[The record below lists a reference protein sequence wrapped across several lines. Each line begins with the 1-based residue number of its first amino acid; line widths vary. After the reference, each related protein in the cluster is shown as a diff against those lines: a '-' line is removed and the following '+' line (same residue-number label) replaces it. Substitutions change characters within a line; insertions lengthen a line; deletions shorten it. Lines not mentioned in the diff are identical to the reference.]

1 MAVLLH
7 FLHSPSL
14 TRNFPTEQQQQQQ
27 QLTRTPL
34 SNLSTHNYKH
44 NLSHSVSIKTKR
56 LSNSNFVLRFSSST
70 TQEQAQAPSSSSPN
84 VSTETQV
91 LEPETEEF
99 SRDRLIAQNVPW
111 SCTAEDVRS
120 LFEKHGTVLDVE
132 LSMHNK
138 VKNRGLAFVTMG
150 SPEEALTAL
159 NNLDSYEF
167 EGRTLKINYAR
178 ARKKKPSPPPVQP
191 KPLTFNLFVA
201 NLPFEARSKDLRE
214 FFGSESNSLVSA
226 QVIFHENP
234 RKSSGY
240 GFVAFKYKK
249 DADEALSSFQGKI
262 FMGRPIRIARSRQF
276 VKLRAEEN
284 AESGDTSTTEE
295 SAESGDTSTEL
306 NSSVEQAD
314 TADENGK

>member
-1 MAVLLH
+1 MAVLLR

-14 TRNFPTEQQQQQQ
+14 THNFPTEPQ

-34 SNLSTHNYKH
+34 SNLSTYNYKH

-70 TQEQAQAPSSSSPN
+70 TQEQAQAPSSSSSPN

-91 LEPETEEF
+91 LGQETEEF

-111 SCTAEDVRS
+111 SCTVEDVRT

-214 FFGSESNSLVSA
+214 FFGSENSSLVSA

>member
-1 MAVLLH
+1 MAVLLR

-14 TRNFPTEQQQQQQ
+14 THNFPTEQQQQ

-249 DADEALSSFQGKI
+249 DADEALSSFQGKM

-284 AESGDTSTTEE
+284 AESGDISTTEE

>member
-1 MAVLLH
+1 MAVLLR
-7 FLHSPSL
+7 FLHFPSL
-14 TRNFPTEQQQQQQ
+14 THYFPPEQQ

-34 SNLSTHNYKH
+34 SNLSTYNYKH

-56 LSNSNFVLRFSSST
+56 LGTSNFVLRFSSST
-70 TQEQAQAPSSSSPN
+70 TQEQAQAPSSSSSSTN

-111 SCTAEDVRS
+111 SCTAEDVRT

-214 FFGSESNSLVSA
+214 FFGSENSSLVSA